1 MIKGKLRLEGEFE
14 CLLKEDERE
23 AWLKELEATDWN
35 VFVEGPPH
43 GRSKPEHVL
52 KYLARYISGGPI
64 ADSRLIGWTEP
75 EGRVSGDVWFWAR
88 SGDKENKSKPFRL
101 SGVEFVRRW
110 SMHIL
115 PKGYTRSRSYG
126 GFHGPQR
133 RDYLERCRQVLG
145 ITEPAAEQASEPLE
159 LVEWKLPTCERCKLE
174 MELISSSERPS
185 WSDVF
190 KYGVYCEPFVYV
202 PILHFTF
209 GAAGGS
215 FDRRIWIVF
224 PCVPTCK
231 LFHKSLP
238 PQPIA
243 IEVRL
248 LTAKRPKS
256 LPIRA
261 RHGLSLLFQANKT
274 CCKAVMIG
282 RLSGTYR
289 RFQRLESA

>member
-1 MIKGKLRLEGEFE
+1 MVPGGGPSLEGNSPEDTHWVTSKHPTENRRKPYLTDNKELGKEFRSQFINGLRRLITKGKLRLEGEFE
-14 CLLKEDERE
+14 PLLQEDGRE
-23 AWLKELEATDWN
+23 AWLKELESTNWN

-52 KYLARYISGGPI
+52 KYLARYVSGGPI
-64 ADSRLIGWTEP
+64 ADSRLIRWTEP

-88 SGDKENKSKPFRL
+88 TRDKENKPEPFPL

-133 RDYLERCRQVLG
+133 RNYLELCRQVLG

-190 KYGVYCEPFVYV
+190 KYGVYLEPFVYV

-209 GAAGGS
+209 GLPAAHSIGGY
-215 FDRRIWIVF
+215 
-224 PCVPTCK
+224 
-231 LFHKSLP
+231 
-238 PQPIA
+238 
-243 IEVRL
+243 
-248 LTAKRPKS
+248 
-256 LPIRA
+256 
-261 RHGLSLLFQANKT
+261 G
-274 CCKAVMIG
+274 
-282 RLSGTYR
+282 
-289 RFQRLESA
+289 